1 MLRSV
6 VAASVITA
14 CLVVPSRA
22 WAQELTIPDGGPM
35 LTLAAA
41 PVSAVSSPALAQRD
55 LSLYRPVVDEPSH
68 SSKLL
73 TSLYVT
79 TAVMQ
84 ALDVHSTYQALGR
97 GAVEANPLVSGMTG
111 HKAAF
116 FAAKASVA
124 AASIM
129 AARRMAEHNK
139 VAAILTMVG
148 INSAYAMV
156 VAHNYHVAN
165 SLR

>member
-6 VAASVITA
+6 LATVVVTA
-14 CLVVPSRA
+14 CLALPSSA
-22 WAQELTIPDGGPM
+22 SAQDLTIPDGGLA

-41 PVSAVSSPALAQRD
+41 PVSSVASPALAQRD
-55 LSLYRPVVDEPSH
+55 VTFYRPAEEPSH

-84 ALDVHSTYQALGR
+84 ALDVHSTYQALNR
-97 GAVEANPLVSGMTG
+97 GAIEANPLVSGMTG
-111 HKAAF
+111 HTAAF
-116 FAAKASVA
+116 VAAKAAVA
-124 AASIM
+124 TASIM

>member
-1 MLRSV
+1 
-6 VAASVITA
+6 
-14 CLVVPSRA
+14 
-22 WAQELTIPDGGPM
+22 
-35 LTLAAA
+35 
-41 PVSAVSSPALAQRD
+41 
-55 LSLYRPVVDEPSH
+55 
-68 SSKLL
+68 
-73 TSLYVT
+73 
-79 TAVMQ
+79 
-84 ALDVHSTYQALGR
+84 
-97 GAVEANPLVSGMTG
+97 MTG

>member
-6 VAASVITA
+6 LATALVTA
-14 CLVVPSRA
+14 CLALPSGA
-22 WAQELTIPDGGPM
+22 SAQELALPDGG
-35 LTLAAA
+35 LSLSLAAA
-41 PVSAVSSPALAQRD
+41 PMSAVASPALAQRD
-55 LSLYRPVVDEPSH
+55 ITFYRPAEEPSH

-84 ALDVHSTYQALGR
+84 ALDVHSTYQALNR
-97 GAVEANPLVSGMTG
+97 GAIEANPLVSGMTG
-111 HKAAF
+111 NKAAF
-116 FAAKASVA
+116 VAAKAAVA
-124 AASIM
+124 TASIM
-129 AARRMAEHNK
+129 AARRMAEHNRM
-139 VAAILTMVG
+139 AAILTMVG
-148 INSAYAMV
+148 INSAYAMI

>member
-6 VAASVITA
+6 LAATVVTA
-14 CLVVPSRA
+14 CLVIPSRA
-22 WAQELTIPDGGPM
+22 SAQELTIPDGGAM

-41 PVSAVSSPALAQRD
+41 PVAAVSSPALAQRD
-55 LSLYRPVVDEPSH
+55 LSLYRPIDEPSH

-73 TSLYVT
+73 MSLYVT

-129 AARRMAEHNK
+129 AARRVAEHNK
-139 VAAILTMVG
+139 VAAVLTMVG
-148 INSAYAMV
+148 ITSAYAMV

>member
-6 VAASVITA
+6 LATAVVTVCLAFPSGAS
-14 CLVVPSRA
+14 
-22 WAQELTIPDGGPM
+22 AQELTIPDGG
-35 LTLAAA
+35 LTLALASA
-41 PVSAVSSPALAQRD
+41 PVSAVASPATAERD
-55 LSLYRPVVDEPSH
+55 VSFYRPTAETSH

-84 ALDVHSTYQALGR
+84 ALDVHSTYQALNR

-116 FAAKASVA
+116 IAAKAAVA
-124 AASIM
+124 TASIM

-148 INSAYAMV
+148 INSAYAMI

>member
-6 VAASVITA
+6 LAATVVTA
-14 CLVVPSRA
+14 CLVIPSRA
-22 WAQELTIPDGGPM
+22 SAQELTIPDGGAM

-41 PVSAVSSPALAQRD
+41 PVAAVSSPALAQRD
-55 LSLYRPVVDEPSH
+55 LSLYRPIDEPSH

-73 TSLYVT
+73 MSLYVT

-129 AARRMAEHNK
+129 AARRVAEHNK
-139 VAAILTMVG
+139 VAAVLTMVG

-156 VAHNYHVAN
+156 VALNYHVAN